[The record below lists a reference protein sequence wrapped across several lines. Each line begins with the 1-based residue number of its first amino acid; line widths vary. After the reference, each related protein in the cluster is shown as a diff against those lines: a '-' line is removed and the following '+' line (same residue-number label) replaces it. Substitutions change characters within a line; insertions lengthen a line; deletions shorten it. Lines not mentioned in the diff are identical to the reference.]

1 MYGNLGPRRTNPRLL
16 LRINLAARHRV
27 LINVRTSRPPAV
39 SDFQSLSGFPGD
51 DTGSGPDVAAA
62 TTRWTQAMK
71 TKMEEGIS
79 AVGSANLVM
88 GSYGN
93 HQKTERMI

>member
-1 MYGNLGPRRTNPRLL
+1 
-16 LRINLAARHRV
+16 
-27 LINVRTSRPPAV
+27 
-39 SDFQSLSGFPGD
+39 
-51 DTGSGPDVAAA
+51 
-62 TTRWTQAMK
+62 MK